1 MGRCKVPCTKQ
12 CTNNYDTEIK
22 VGQALQMGRY
32 KAALQAAIAGLTEV
46 DLTAPIVI
54 QDVYLRDSIKTTLG
68 ITGDLTLGDM
78 LKLTT
83 LNSKSGGVRS
93 LEGLQYANNLVTL
106 DITGNAIT
114 DFSPLKGLTKLDNL
128 LANPQIVEIP
138 LKPLI

>member
-1 MGRCKVPCTKQ
+1 MGK
-12 CTNNYDTEIK
+12 
-22 VGQALQMGRY
+22 Y

-46 DLTAPIVI
+46 NLTAPIVI
-54 QDVYLRDSIKTTLG
+54 QDVYLRDSIKTALG
-68 ITGDLTLGDM
+68 ITGDLTFGDM

-83 LNSKSGGVRS
+83 LNSKSGRLRS
-93 LEGLQYANNLVTL
+93 LEGLQYANNLVRL